1 METLLIE
8 TLKQEVLSLRHEL
21 ELVEQRAVALR
32 STIGE
37 LTERLAQAE
46 EQQKQLAEYPA
57 AVETTIQ
64 PTDTEEDNLPEIEV
78 ELIVAD
84 DDDEEDLEVEQIDSE
99 ATEPETEEETD
110 EQEEM
115 PELTDE
121 LPEATEETTGPV
133 AEPLPEATEMAAQ
146 EEEGPA
152 EEPTGAAK
160 EPSHE
165 PSVASAS
172 LLPPID
178 DIRKAITLG
187 DRFLFQREL
196 FAGDGEKMNKT
207 IDALNK
213 LDSLDEA
220 LQYIGK
226 KFSWDKETPAFG
238 LFYSILLR
246 RFS

>member
-21 ELVEQRAVALR
+21 ELIEKRAVALR

-57 AVETTIQ
+57 AVETAIQ
-64 PTDTEEDNLPEIEV
+64 QNDTEEDNLPEIEV

-99 ATEPETEEETD
+99 AAEPETD

-121 LPEATEETTGPV
+121 LPEATEETTGQV
-133 AEPLPEATEMAAQ
+133 AEPLPEATEMAEQ
-146 EEEGPA
+146 EEEESA
-152 EEPTGAAK
+152 EEATGAAK

>member
-21 ELVEQRAVALR
+21 ELIEQRAVALR

-57 AVETTIQ
+57 AVETAIQ
-64 PTDTEEDNLPEIEV
+64 QNDTEEDNLPEIEV

-99 ATEPETEEETD
+99 AAEPETD

-121 LPEATEETTGPV
+121 LPEATEETTGQV
-133 AEPLPEATEMAAQ
+133 AEPLPEATEMAEQ
-146 EEEGPA
+146 EEEESA
-152 EEPTGAAK
+152 EEATGAAK

>member
-57 AVETTIQ
+57 AVETARQ
-64 PTDTEEDNLPEIEV
+64 PNDTEEDNLPEIEV

-99 ATEPETEEETD
+99 AAEPETD

-121 LPEATEETTGPV
+121 LPEATEETTGQV
-133 AEPLPEATEMAAQ
+133 AEPLPEATEMAEQ
-146 EEEGPA
+146 EEEESA
-152 EEPTGAAK
+152 EEATGAAK

>member
-21 ELVEQRAVALR
+21 ELIEQRAVALR

-57 AVETTIQ
+57 AVETAIQ
-64 PTDTEEDNLPEIEV
+64 PNDTEEDNLPEIEV
-78 ELIVAD
+78 KLIVAD

-99 ATEPETEEETD
+99 AAEPETD

-121 LPEATEETTGPV
+121 LPEATEETTGQV
-133 AEPLPEATEMAAQ
+133 AEPLPEATEMAEQ
-146 EEEGPA
+146 EEEESA
-152 EEPTGAAK
+152 EEATGAAK

>member
-21 ELVEQRAVALR
+21 ELIEQRAVALR

-57 AVETTIQ
+57 AVETAIQ
-64 PTDTEEDNLPEIEV
+64 PNDTEEDNLPEIEV

-99 ATEPETEEETD
+99 AAEPETD

-121 LPEATEETTGPV
+121 LPEATEETTGQV
-133 AEPLPEATEMAAQ
+133 AEPLPEATEMAEQ
-146 EEEGPA
+146 EEEESA
-152 EEPTGAAK
+152 EEATGAAK

>member
-57 AVETTIQ
+57 AVETAIQ

-84 DDDEEDLEVEQIDSE
+84 DDDEEDLAVEQIDSE
-99 ATEPETEEETD
+99 AAEQETD
-110 EQEEM
+110 EQEVL

>member
-64 PTDTEEDNLPEIEV
+64 PADTEEDNLPEIEV

-84 DDDEEDLEVEQIDSE
+84 DDDEEDLAVEQADGE

-110 EQEEM
+110 EQEV
-115 PELTDE
+115 
-121 LPEATEETTGPV
+121 LPEPTEETTGQV
-133 AEPLPEATEMAAQ
+133 AEPLPEETEMAEQA
-146 EEEGPA
+146 EEEPA
-152 EEPTGAAK
+152 EEATEAAK

>member
-57 AVETTIQ
+57 AVETAIQ
-64 PTDTEEDNLPEIEV
+64 PNDTEEDNLPEIEV

-84 DDDEEDLEVEQIDSE
+84 DDDEEDLAVEQIDSE
-99 ATEPETEEETD
+99 AAEPETEEETD
-110 EQEEM
+110 EQEELS
-115 PELTDE
+115 ET
-121 LPEATEETTGPV
+121 AEETTGPIV
-133 AEPLPEATEMAAQ
+133 EPLPEEEKIAEQ
-146 EEEGPA
+146 EEEMPA
-152 EEPTGAAK
+152 EEATEATK

>member
-46 EQQKQLAEYPA
+46 EQQKQLAEYPS

-64 PTDTEEDNLPEIEV
+64 PNDTEEDNLPEIEV

-99 ATEPETEEETD
+99 AAEPETD

-121 LPEATEETTGPV
+121 LPEATEEITGPV
-133 AEPLPEATEMAAQ
+133 AEPLPEATEMAEQ
-146 EEEGPA
+146 EEEESA
-152 EEPTGAAK
+152 EEATGAAK

>member
-21 ELVEQRAVALR
+21 ELIEKRAVALR

-57 AVETTIQ
+57 AVETAIQ
-64 PTDTEEDNLPEIEV
+64 PNDTEEDNLPEIEV

-99 ATEPETEEETD
+99 AAEPETD

-121 LPEATEETTGPV
+121 LPEATEETTGQV
-133 AEPLPEATEMAAQ
+133 AEPLPEATEMAEQ
-146 EEEGPA
+146 EEEESA
-152 EEPTGAAK
+152 EEATGAAK

>member
-21 ELVEQRAVALR
+21 ELVEQRVVALR

-57 AVETTIQ
+57 AVETAIQ

-84 DDDEEDLEVEQIDSE
+84 DDDEEDLAVEQIDSE
-99 ATEPETEEETD
+99 AAEPETEEETD
-110 EQEEM
+110 EQEELS
-115 PELTDE
+115 ET
-121 LPEATEETTGPV
+121 AEETTGPIV
-133 AEPLPEATEMAAQ
+133 EPLPEEEKIAEQ
-146 EEEGPA
+146 EEEMPA
-152 EEPTGAAK
+152 EEATEATK